1 MITIYKYAIEEDKE
15 NELFYINV
23 PKGAEV
29 ISALAM
35 SPMSGYIYAIVD
47 NEEKEM
53 ERREVIWYG
62 TGWPVDLTKVNSSN
76 YQFLGTFKQEVPH
89 LASFVWHVWVEK
101 EKIDFINVFNKL
113 LC

>member
-23 PKGAEV
+23 PKGAEI
-29 ISALAM
+29 ISAIDM

-53 ERREVIWYG
+53 EHREVVWYG
-62 TGWPVDLTKVNSSN
+62 TGWPIDLTKVGSSD
-76 YQFLGTFKQEVPH
+76 YQFLGTFKQEIPH
-89 LASFVWHVWVEK
+89 LAPFVWHIWVEK